1 MEGKKI
7 IWFSRH
13 EPLKSQITELKRLFG
28 NDVKIVKD
36 SKPFSSA
43 EEVATGRRYKFK

>member
-1 MEGKKI
+1 MEKI

-28 NDVKIVKD
+28 EETEIIQDP
-36 SKPFSSA
+36 KPFSSA
-43 EEVATGRRYKFK
+43 E